1 MKFSYLVHYGEIAL
15 KGQNRVAF
23 EQRLAHNIR
32 LQNPGCRVR
41 RFRGRM
47 LVRSDC
53 QVHLESVFG
62 IAWWAP
68 VEVVAAEVDPIRR
81 AVLQLAEGCREGVQ
95 TFAVRVR
102 RAAKEF
108 PITSPE
114 MERRLGAEVQAA
126 LGWGVDLSDPDLTL
140 FLEIASRKAFVFSRK
155 TKGALGLPVGISG
168 RALGLFSGGMDSALA
183 AYLMAKRGC
192 RIELLHFCAFADV
205 ARAHDLKAGKMARR
219 LAQFLPAVH
228 VHYVPYHHFQIAT
241 SMLPP
246 PLQKQELVVFRR
258 FMARVAE
265 SLSHTR
271 RARALFTGDNLGQ
284 VASQTMG
291 NLIAV
296 DQALETSIFRPL
308 IAYDKQEIVD
318 ACIRLGF
325 FEIAAEDY
333 KDCCSLIGRFPAT
346 QPRFKRIH
354 EIESRIEMDVLVS
367 RTLEEK
373 VSFRIGPAVQ
383 TQT

>member
-1 MKFSYLVHYGEIAL
+1 MKFSYVVHYGEIAL
-15 KGQNRVAF
+15 KGQNRSAF
-23 EQRLAHNIR
+23 ERRLAQNIR

-47 LVRSDC
+47 LVRSDRE
-53 QVHLESVFG
+53 VRLDNVFG

-68 VEVVAAEVDPIRR
+68 VDVVATEAESIRR
-81 AVLQLAEGCREGVQ
+81 SVLQLAESCREGVQ

-114 MERRLGAEVQAA
+114 LERRLGAAVQGAFD
-126 LGWGVDLSDPDLTL
+126 WGVDLSNPDLTL
-140 FLEIASRKAFVFSRK
+140 FLEISSRNSFIFSQKR
-155 TKGALGLPVGISG
+155 KGARGLPVGISG

-192 RIELLHFCAFADV
+192 RIELLHFCAFADA
-205 ARAHDLKAGKMARR
+205 ARAHDMKAGRMARE
-219 LAQFLPAVH
+219 LAAFLPSLH

-241 SMLPP
+241 SILPP

-265 SLSHTR
+265 RL
-271 RARALFTGDNLGQ
+271 ARSRGARSLFTGDNLGQ

-291 NLIAV
+291 NLSAV
-296 DQALETSIFRPL
+296 DQALETSVFRPL
-308 IAYDKQEIVD
+308 IAFDKQEIVD
-318 ACIRLGF
+318 ACISLGF
-325 FEIAAEDY
+325 FEIAAEEY

-346 QPRFKRIH
+346 RPHFKRII
-354 EIESRIEMDVLVS
+354 EIESTIGMEALIS

-373 VSFRIGPAVQ
+373 VSLRIGPAVQ
-383 TQT
+383 TPA